1 MDASTDFLSNT
12 QHVYLDGFF
21 LEGGGKDIF
30 SFFQSIIL
38 KNMFK
43 NKFHINIC
51 VTFLNKNLFTIW
63 QSWAKMLYQ
72 NKFIFC
78 ILHAAN
84 ILHTAHITR
93 WFPQQSI
100 APVVSLV
107 SGFS

>member
-1 MDASTDFLSNT
+1 
-12 QHVYLDGFF
+12 
-21 LEGGGKDIF
+21 
-30 SFFQSIIL
+30 
-38 KNMFK
+38 MFK

-72 NKFIFC
+72 NKFIFG
-78 ILHAAN
+78 ILRTAN